1 MNTRHA
7 TVRSQQRGIPP
18 MIDFLLDLFGH
29 EEHDHQGG
37 VVVHFNS
44 ASKKRME
51 RELGKRAIAPLDR
64 WFSAYKVKTSDG
76 SKTLTTGFRT
86 KRIKRR

>member
-7 TVRSQQRGIPP
+7 DVRAQQRGIPP

-29 EEHDHQGG
+29 EVHDHQGG
-37 VVVHFNS
+37 VVVHFNR

-51 RELGKRAIAPLDR
+51 RELGRRALAPLDR
-64 WFSAYKVKTSDG
+64 WLSAYKVKTVDG
-76 SKTLTTGFRT
+76 TKTLTTGFRT
-86 KRIKRR
+86 RRVKRK